1 MQYDLS
7 DLSVRAELLQRML
20 RYLSLSRGMDD
31 LLVSVDGVYNEET
44 RRAVM
49 RFQQIEKIP
58 VTGVVDQRTW
68 DAIAE
73 LYARE
78 QALRS
83 PVRIRLIPDDR
94 GYVTGMA
101 EQSDAVLIL
110 QVMLNALLEKYRY
123 SAVPLT
129 GIYDR
134 ATSDAVRE
142 FQRIGG
148 LSETGLADRL
158 TWLRLAEEFELL
170 TAGNS

>member
-7 DLSVRAELLQRML
+7 DLSVRVERLQRML
-20 RYLSLSRGMDD
+20 RYLSLSMGIDD
-31 LLVSVDGVYNEET
+31 LTISVDGVYNDET
-44 RRAVM
+44 RQAVM
-49 RFQQIEKIP
+49 RLQQIQRIP

-78 QALRS
+78 QALRR

-94 GYVTGMA
+94 GYVTGIA

-110 QVMLNALLEKYRY
+110 QVMLNALFEKYRY
-123 SAVPLT
+123 PSVPLT

-142 FQRIGG
+142 FQHVGG
-148 LSETGLADRL
+148 LVETGLADRL
-158 TWLRLAEEFELL
+158 TWLRLAEEYDLL